1 MAGCQSVMDHSELL
15 GICVAQDQ
23 MRTPIKLTC
32 SHFFC
37 DHCISTWLA
46 RERTC
51 PMCRKIVR
59 PAGIM
64 PVSDGATPL
73 VPVLF

>member
-1 MAGCQSVMDHSELL
+1 MAYSEELL
-15 GICVAQDQ
+15 GIYVVQDQ